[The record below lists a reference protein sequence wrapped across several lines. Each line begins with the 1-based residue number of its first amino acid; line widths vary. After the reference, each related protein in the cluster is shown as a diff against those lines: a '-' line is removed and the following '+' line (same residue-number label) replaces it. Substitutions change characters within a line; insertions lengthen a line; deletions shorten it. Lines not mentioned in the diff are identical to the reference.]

1 MALAVTVRPVPVSA
15 QTPDPSSIPEDASES
30 YVVREIMRMR
40 ESTEIDPRLKPLY
53 ILDYVDTLLERFPN
67 SSFRDE
73 ALILKLT
80 SLSGLARTEP
90 RYLQELLSLTERV
103 AKENPQGRLAS
114 ENAFYAIQAFVLGA
128 RVEDM
133 PEERRLLGVRERYEA
148 FLEDHP
154 NSLRAPTIA
163 ASLTRNLLA
172 LNEIDKAE
180 KWVKKL
186 REQHPDHSAT
196 RRAEGELLRARAV
209 GKPFRFEHT
218 TADGKTL
225 RTADYLG
232 KVVVVHFWRSRSDD
246 AIKAIPKLLRLHEEF
261 KDSGLQLIGVNIDAD
276 CRRADRVLQKH
287 KMPWPQFFEEKGFRG
302 EILVKNGVVRIPT
315 YFVIDRDG
323 VLRSTDPGDKLP
335 DLIKELLAKPAT
347 AASSE
352 E

>member
-1 MALAVTVRPVPVSA
+1 MATRPGPISA
-15 QTPDPSSIPEDASES
+15 QAPGPASIPEDASEDFIIWK
-30 YVVREIMRMR
+30 IMRLR
-40 ESTEIDPRLKPLY
+40 ESTEIDRYLKRLY
-53 ILDYVDTLLERFPN
+53 MLDYVDTLFERFPN

-90 RYLQELLSLTERV
+90 RYLQELLSLTEQV

-114 ENAFYAIQAFVLGA
+114 ENAFYAIQAFTLGA
-128 RVEDM
+128 RFEEM
-133 PEERRLLGVRERYEA
+133 PEEHRFKGMRERYEA
-148 FLEDHP
+148 FLEDYP
-154 NSLRAPTIA
+154 NSKRAPTIA

-172 LNEIDKAE
+172 LNEVKEAE

-246 AIKAIPKLLRLHEEF
+246 AIKAIPDLLRLHEEF
-261 KDSGLQLIGVNIDAD
+261 KDRGLQLIGVNVDSDRRWAD
-276 CRRADRVLQKH
+276 MALQKY
-287 KMPWPQFFEEKGFRG
+287 KMPWPQFFEKKGFRG

-323 VLRSTDPGDKLP
+323 ILRSADPGDKLP
-335 DLIKELLAKPAT
+335 NQIKELLAKPAT
-347 AASSE
+347 ATPNKNN
-352 E
+352 